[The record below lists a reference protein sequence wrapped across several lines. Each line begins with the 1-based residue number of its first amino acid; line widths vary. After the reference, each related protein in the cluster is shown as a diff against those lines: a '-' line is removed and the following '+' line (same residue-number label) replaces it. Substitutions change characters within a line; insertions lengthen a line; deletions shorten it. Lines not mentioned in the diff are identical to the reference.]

1 MAILRDIHTS
11 QELEL
16 VVAYCDLTGF
26 ARFCG
31 PRTAAEVFDTLSA
44 YYEFVGEIVEGSG
57 GTVVKFIGD
66 AGLIVYPVAG
76 AGRGVVGLKH
86 LKEAG
91 DRWLTDHD
99 VPCRHIIKA
108 HVGPVCCGSLG
119 THTDKRFDVIGGT
132 VNIAVTLQSTGLAI
146 TPQLFRKLD
155 PETRKLFKR
164 RTPPVTYIPVEEQHK
179 D

>member
-1 MAILRDIHTS
+1 MAILRDIHIP

-16 VVAYCDLTGF
+16 VVAYFDLTGF
-26 ARFCG
+26 ARFCV

-66 AGLIVYPVAG
+66 AGLIVYPAVG
-76 AGRGVVGLKH
+76 ADQGVVGLKR

-91 DRWLTDHD
+91 DRWLADHD
-99 VPCRHIIKA
+99 VSCRHIIKA
-108 HVGPVCCGSLG
+108 HVGPVFCGYIG
-119 THTDKRFDVIGGT
+119 TSTDRRFDVLGGT
-132 VNIAVTLQSTGLAI
+132 VNIAVTLQSSGLAI

-164 RTPPVTYIPVEEQHK
+164 YTPPVTYIPIEEQHK